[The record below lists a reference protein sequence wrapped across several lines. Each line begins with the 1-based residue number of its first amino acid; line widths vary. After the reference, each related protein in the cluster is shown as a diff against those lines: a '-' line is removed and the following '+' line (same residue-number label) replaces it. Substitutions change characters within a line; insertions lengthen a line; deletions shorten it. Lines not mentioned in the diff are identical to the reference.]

1 MIVIHKKLRHVVP
14 YHLIY
19 WPSDQVLRQFADH
32 LPLSH
37 YARLES
43 ASTDLDQGRCI
54 VVHYVGLTL
63 VIDLQ
68 RPLASIY
75 KDLIALFKS

>member
-19 WPSDQVLRQFADH
+19 WPRDQVLRQFADH

-43 ASTDLDQGRCI
+43 ASTVDQGRRI
-54 VVHYVGLTL
+54 VGHYVGLTL